1 MNDPGTPRT
10 VETIEG
16 ASPTGGALSR
26 SLFWCSS
33 VLNAVGS
40 VWIFVLMILI
50 NCDAFGRTFL
60 NHPIEGVIELVE
72 MSIVAI
78 VFLQLSD
85 ATRRGRLTRSD
96 GLFSRILLRKPAIG
110 RTMGAL
116 FDLLGI
122 LFMAI
127 IIYGTLPL
135 LTEAVDESLYFG
147 TEGVFTAPRWPV
159 YFVIILG
166 GFITL
171 MQFATFTHRYICGGY
186 QLPEQSS

>member
-1 MNDPGTPRT
+1 MSDPGNPRT
-10 VETIEG
+10 AEMIEG

-26 SLFWCSS
+26 FLFWSS
-33 VLNAVGS
+33 SGLNAVGS
-40 VWIFVLMILI
+40 VWIFVLMIMI

-96 GLFSRILLRKPAIG
+96 GLFSRILLRKPAVG

-122 LFMAI
+122 LFMVI
-127 IIYGTLPL
+127 IIYGTIPL
-135 LTEAVDESLYFG
+135 LSEAIDENLYFG

-159 YFVIILG
+159 YFVIIVG
-166 GFITL
+166 GLVTL
-171 MQFATFTHRYICGGY
+171 MQFVTFTH
-186 QLPEQSS
+186 Q